1 MQSTAMPERTYS
13 YRALDADGRACQG
26 VVVAGDEASAIR
38 DLVQQGLMP
47 ISVNAPNAPGAP
59 AASPGR
65 PGLGRGGRVNGAD
78 RVSLVQ
84 ELATLLGAGISL
96 AEALP
101 SLAQAYAAHALGP
114 SLAGLDRDVRA
125 GQRFSEALARSQ
137 LGLPPYVVALAE
149 AGEAGG
155 ELAGALRDAAVQME
169 HERRIGQELRNAL
182 VYPAVLVLSGVLAV
196 LVIFVGVVPRF
207 ASLLKSSRAD
217 VPALSRAVIEAG
229 LFVKQNLLAF
239 GLSGTAL
246 VLVLAVALSRPNVRA
261 ALFDALSRAPVV
273 GPWLL
278 RLEIGRWTTVLGQLL
293 ANRVPIIDALVLSS
307 GALRLR
313 RLRDDLAAAP
323 RELERG
329 RTLSDVLGGLDWFPP
344 TRLNLVRVGERSG
357 ELPRMLAVLGAMET
371 DAARTLQKRALA
383 LIEPAA
389 ILLIGGVIGFIMV
402 AVMMAI
408 TSLNTVAL

>member
-1 MQSTAMPERTYS
+1 MQNTAVPERTYS

-26 VVVAGDEASAIR
+26 LVVAGDEASAIR

-47 ISVNAPNAPGAP
+47 ISVNAPNAPG
-59 AASPGR
+59 SPTKSLAR
-65 PGLGRGGRVNGAD
+65 PSLGGGGRVSGAD

-101 SLAQAYAAHALGP
+101 SLAEAYAAHALGP

-182 VYPAVLVLSGVLAV
+182 VYPVVLVLSGVLAV
-196 LVIFVGVVPRF
+196 LVIFIGVVPRF

-239 GLSGTAL
+239 GVGGTAL
-246 VLVLAVALSRPNVRA
+246 VLITVVALSRPNVRA
-261 ALFDALSRAPVV
+261 ALFDSLSRAPVV

-293 ANRVPIIDALVLSS
+293 ANRVPIINALVLSA

>member
-1 MQSTAMPERTYS
+1 MSARSFS
-13 YRALDADGRACQG
+13 YRALDANGQPCQG
-26 VVVAGDEASAIR
+26 VVTADDEPSALR
-38 DLVQQGLMP
+38 SLVRQGLVP
-47 ISVNAPNAPGAP
+47 IRVDAPGGDQP
-59 AASPGR
+59 KAAAWRQGAS
-65 PGLGRGGRVNGAD
+65 VSSAD

-101 SLAQAYAAHALGP
+101 SLAQSYALHPLGKA
-114 SLAGLDRDVRA
+114 LAGLDRDVRA
-125 GQRFSEALARSQ
+125 GQRFSEALARSP
-137 LGLPPYVVALAE
+137 LGLPAYVVALAE

-155 ELAGALRDAAVQME
+155 ALSGALNDAAVQME

-196 LVIFVGVVPRF
+196 LVIFIGVVPRF
-207 ASLLKSSRAD
+207 ASLLKNSRAD
-217 VPALSRAVIEAG
+217 VPEISRWVIESGLFMKQHLLGFGLGATGLVLLAGVTFSQPAVRAGLLNQLSRAA
-229 LFVKQNLLAF
+229 
-239 GLSGTAL
+239 
-246 VLVLAVALSRPNVRA
+246 
-261 ALFDALSRAPVV
+261 VV
-273 GPWLL
+273 GPWLM

-293 ANRVPIIDALVLSS
+293 ANRVPIINALQLST
-307 GALRLR
+307 GALRLQ
-313 RLRDDLAAAP
+313 RLRADLASAP

-329 RTLSDVLGGLDWFPP
+329 RPLSDVLAGLAWFPP

-371 DAARTLQKRALA
+371 DAARTLQKRVLT
-383 LIEPAA
+383 LIEPVA
-389 ILLIGGVIGFIMV
+389 ILVIGAVIGFIMV

>member
-1 MQSTAMPERTYS
+1 MQNAAASERTFS
-13 YRALDADGRACQG
+13 YRALDVDGRTCQG
-26 VVVAGDEASAIR
+26 VVIAGDEASAIR
-38 DLVQQGLMP
+38 DLLQQGLMP
-47 ISVNAPNAPGAP
+47 ISVNAPSTPGAP
-59 AASPGR
+59 VKSRGR
-65 PGLGRGGRVNGAD
+65 SDLSGGDRISGAD

-101 SLAQAYAAHALGP
+101 SLAQAYAAHPLGVA
-114 SLAGLDRDVRA
+114 LAGLDREVRA
-125 GQRFSEALARSQ
+125 GQRFSEALTRSP

-196 LVIFVGVVPRF
+196 LVIFIGVVPRF

-217 VPALSRAVIEAG
+217 VPEISRWVIESG
-229 LFVKQNLLAF
+229 LYMKQHLLAF
-239 GLSGTAL
+239 GLGAAGL
-246 VLVLAVALSRPNVRA
+246 VLLAAVALSQPGVRA
-261 ALFDALSRAPVV
+261 ALLNEMSRAPVV
-273 GPWLL
+273 GPWLM
-278 RLEIGRWTTVLGQLL
+278 RMEIGRWTTVLGQLL
-293 ANRVPIIDALVLSS
+293 ANRVPIITALLLSS
-307 GALRLR
+307 GALRLQ
-313 RLRDDLAAAP
+313 RLRADLAGAP

-329 RTLSDVLGGLDWFPP
+329 RPLSDVLGGLAWFPP

-383 LIEPAA
+383 LIEPLA
-389 ILLIGGVIGFIMV
+389 ILVIGAVIGFIMV

>member
-1 MQSTAMPERTYS
+1 MQSSAAPDRTYS
-13 YRALDADGRACQG
+13 YRALDADGRVCQG
-26 VVVAGDEASAIR
+26 VVVAGDEAAAIR

-47 ISVNAPNAPGAP
+47 VSVNAPGASAAP
-59 AASPGR
+59 AARSLR
-65 PGLGRGGRVNGAD
+65 AGRVSGAD

-84 ELATLLGAGISL
+84 ELSTLLGAGISL

-101 SLAQAYAAHALGP
+101 SLAQAYAAHPLGP
-114 SLAGLDRDVRA
+114 ALAGLDRDVRA
-125 GQRFSEALARSQ
+125 GQRFSEALARSP
-137 LGLPPYVVALAE
+137 LGLPAYVVALAE

-155 ELAGALRDAAVQME
+155 ELASALRDAATQME

-217 VPALSRAVIEAG
+217 VPAMSRAVIEAG
-229 LFVKQNLLAF
+229 LFVKQHLLAF
-239 GLSGTAL
+239 GLGSTAL
-246 VLVLAVALSRPNVRA
+246 VLVVVVALSRPTVRA
-261 ALFDALSRAPVV
+261 AVFDALSRAPVV

-293 ANRVPIIDALVLSS
+293 ANRVPIINALELSS

-357 ELPRMLAVLGAMET
+357 ELPRMLAVLGGMET

-389 ILLIGGVIGFIMV
+389 ILLIGAVIGFIMV

>member
-1 MQSTAMPERTYS
+1 MQSSAAPDRTYS

-26 VVVAGDEASAIR
+26 VVVAGDEAAAIR

-47 ISVNAPNAPGAP
+47 VSVNAPGASAAP
-59 AASPGR
+59 AARSLR
-65 PGLGRGGRVNGAD
+65 AGRVSGAD

-84 ELATLLGAGISL
+84 ELSTLLGAGISL

-101 SLAQAYAAHALGP
+101 SLAQAYAAHPLGP
-114 SLAGLDRDVRA
+114 ALAGLDRDVRA
-125 GQRFSEALARSQ
+125 GQRFSEALARSP
-137 LGLPPYVVALAE
+137 LGLPAYVVALAE

-155 ELAGALRDAAVQME
+155 ELASALRDAATQME

-217 VPALSRAVIEAG
+217 VPAMSRAVIEAG
-229 LFVKQNLLAF
+229 LFVKQHLLAF
-239 GLSGTAL
+239 GLGSTAL
-246 VLVLAVALSRPNVRA
+246 VLVVVVALSRPTVRA
-261 ALFDALSRAPVV
+261 AVFDALSRAPVV

-293 ANRVPIIDALVLSS
+293 ANRVPIINALELSS

-357 ELPRMLAVLGAMET
+357 ELPRMLAVLGGMET

-389 ILLIGGVIGFIMV
+389 ILLIGAVIGFIMV